1 MQVVW
6 KQKKF
11 ASSTKKEVDE
21 NKMKQLLGS
30 VKHPNL
36 AVKLFKGAK

>member
-11 ASSTKKEVDE
+11 ASSTKEVDE